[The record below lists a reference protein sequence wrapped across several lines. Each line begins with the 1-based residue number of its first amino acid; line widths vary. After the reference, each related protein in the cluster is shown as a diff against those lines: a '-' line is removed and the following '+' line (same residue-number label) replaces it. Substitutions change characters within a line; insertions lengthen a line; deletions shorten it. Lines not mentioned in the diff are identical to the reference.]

1 MQRVGRTFGRI
12 AQRFADTLLLA
23 FLRVGN
29 IQLPQAAVLCVFVG
43 FIFTGKLLWVCL
55 QQTN

>member
-43 FIFTGKLLWVCL
+43 FIFTGKLL
-55 QQTN
+55 